1 MIKKILAIS
10 SIFSLVYIGMYTNII
25 ENIFNCDYVAQ
36 DGGLIGYLLL
46 SIIASILILKK

>member
-10 SIFSLVYIGMYTNII
+10 GIFGLVYIGSYTNII
-25 ENIFNCDYVAQ
+25 EDIFNCSGVAQ
-36 DGGLIGYLLL
+36 GGGLIGYLLL